1 MKTSDAGIA
10 MVASFEGCKLTAY
23 YDANGK
29 VWTIGYGHT
38 SGVKAGQRITKET
51 AEKYLREDIAW
62 AEQAVNAYN
71 PKYQW
76 NQNEFDALVSFTFN
90 CGVGNLSKLLV
101 NGKRSKTMIP
111 ERMKLYNKS
120 GGVVL
125 NGLVK
130 RREIE
135 SELFCE
141 PCDDSG
147 EDDDNLCEVVKDVI
161 RGKYGNG
168 SARVVSL
175 TNAGYDYLTVQTLVN
190 QEMKRMTEK

>member
-10 MVASFEGCKLTAY
+10 MIASFEGCKLTAY
-23 YDANGK
+23 YDSTGK

-51 AEKYLREDIAW
+51 AEKYLKEDIAW
-62 AEQAVNAYN
+62 AEQAVNSYCG
-71 PKYQW
+71 YQW

-90 CGVGNLSKLLV
+90 CGAGNLARLLV
-101 NGKRSKTMIP
+101 NGTRLKHLIP

-130 RREIE
+130 RRQMEA
-135 SELFCE
+135 ELFCE
-141 PCDDSG
+141 PCSESTGGSDDFAK
-147 EDDDNLCEVVKDVI
+147 VVDDVI

-168 SARVVSL
+168 AARVVAL
-175 TNAGYDYLTVQTLVN
+175 TEAGYDYNVVQALVN
-190 QEMKRMTEK
+190 QRYREGGLK